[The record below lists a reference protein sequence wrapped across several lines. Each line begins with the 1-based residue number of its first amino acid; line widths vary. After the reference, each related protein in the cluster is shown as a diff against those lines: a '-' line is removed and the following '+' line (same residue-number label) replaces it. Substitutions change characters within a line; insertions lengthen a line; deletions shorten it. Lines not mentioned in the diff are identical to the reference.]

1 MAAQFTEDHFANH
14 SCAGLAYTIGDGA
27 VPITGYVF
35 VDLFVRTCGPGL
47 APWPGARLR
56 FFDLTVS
63 EVQLGQPIVTVT
75 FYPDTSPA
83 RPGVQFVSFGESGRL
98 VTDLPPQV
106 LTAGDP
112 VPGLLTDLAVT
123 LAEQL
128 FTDRRVA
135 EVHYL
140 LAVERA
146 DQALRD
152 HSEAELR
159 ESQLGVVRRRAWI
172 ARDNALALKK
182 YVENSNPS

>member
-1 MAAQFTEDHFANH
+1 MTAQFTEDHFANH
-14 SCAGLAYTIGDGA
+14 SCAGLAYTIADHA

-35 VDLFVRTCGPGL
+35 VDLFVRPSGQVL

-56 FFDLTVS
+56 FFDLTVA
-63 EVQLGQPIVTVT
+63 EVHLGQPVVTVA
-75 FYPDTSPA
+75 FHPDTDPA
-83 RPGVQFVSFGESGRL
+83 RAGVQFVSFGESGRL

-106 LTAGDP
+106 LTAGDR
-112 VPGLLTDLAVT
+112 VPELVTDLAVT
-123 LAEQL
+123 LAERL

-135 EVHYL
+135 EVHYQ
-140 LAVERA
+140 LAVEHA

-152 HSEAELR
+152 HSEAELC

-182 YVENSNPS
+182 YVENSDPS